1 MSLDA
6 STDALLKG
14 IAEQNGPA
22 LHEMPVDTCRE
33 VFTQLVQ
40 NLQGEVIPI
49 HKSEDRQIDGPNGPI
64 DIRVFT
70 PRDTGGAK
78 LPVLVQFHGGGW
90 VIGDLNTHDNMCRQF
105 ANDSDVVVVSVGY
118 RLAPEHKFP
127 AGIDDCIAATEWVH
141 ANAAEIG
148 ADNSKIAVTG
158 DSAGGNMAAIV
169 AQQLKGKIAFQLLIY
184 PATDFS
190 DTTYESREKFGNGE
204 YFLSSEDMAWFGG
217 HLFGDSDPSGN
228 PKASPFAAKDLSGLA
243 PALTVTAGFDPLRD
257 EGKAYADAL
266 SAAGVPSEY
275 KCYDGTIHGFASFP
289 GALEAGKEGM
299 SFMAA
304 KLKAALA

>member
-14 IAEQNGPA
+14 IAAQNGPA
-22 LHEMPVDTCRE
+22 LHEMPVDTCRQ
-33 VFTQLVQ
+33 VFGQLVQ
-40 NLQGEVIPI
+40 NLQGEVLPI
-49 HKSEDRQIDGPNGPI
+49 HHAEDREISGPNGPI
-64 DIRVFT
+64 KVRIYT

-90 VIGDLNTHDNMCRQF
+90 VIGDLDTHDNMCRFF
-105 ANDSDVVVVSVGY
+105 ANEADVIVVAVDY

-127 AGIDDCIAATEWVH
+127 AGIEDCIAATEWVH
-141 ANAAEIG
+141 ANGASIG
-148 ADNSKIAVTG
+148 ADSTKLAVTG

-169 AQQLKGKIAFQLLIY
+169 AQQLKGKIAYQLLIY

-190 DTTYESREKFGNGE
+190 DTAYESREKFGSGE

-217 HLFGDSDPSGN
+217 HLFGGADESKN
-228 PKASPFAAKDLSGLA
+228 PKASPLAAADLSGLA
-243 PALTVTAGFDPLRD
+243 PALTVTAGYDPLRD

-266 SAAGVPSEY
+266 SAAGVTSEY

-299 SFMAA
+299 AFMASR
-304 KLKAALA
+304 LKAALA